1 MGIGL
6 PLELLTASLPGGFGI
21 GIGEPLEAATELVAP
36 RLLKNCLTELL
47 TGSRIE
53 TANASATREVAMIF
67 FMVESLLAPTM
78 KKNRES

>member
-1 MGIGL
+1 MGTGL
-6 PLELLTASLPGGFGI
+6 PLERSILSPGGFGI
-21 GIGEPLEAATELVAP
+21 GTGEPLTSAAYTGAQ
-36 RLLKNCLTELL
+36 RLLKDCLTELL

-53 TANASATREVAMIF
+53 TANASATGQMAMIF

>member
-1 MGIGL
+1 MGTGL
-6 PLELLTASLPGGFGI
+6 PLELSTMSPGGVGI
-21 GIGEPLEAATELVAP
+21 GIGDPLRAATEMVVP

-53 TANASATREVAMIF
+53 TANANTTVGMAMIF

-78 KKNRES
+78 KKNRDS

>member
-1 MGIGL
+1 MGTGL
-6 PLELLTASLPGGFGI
+6 PLELSTLSLPGGVGI
-21 GIGEPLEAATELVAP
+21 GTGDPLRAATELVAP

-53 TANASATREVAMIF
+53 TANANTIGRTAMIF